1 MNKRDHIHD
10 MKSFSVSKEI
20 VKVTDITNSFN
31 QSGYIKTATLFHN
44 WPQLPDSDTDGKV
57 KHEFKVISIKELE
70 SIEELIIKSRDEGL
84 EFIVVDEKTE
94 LFRDL
99 RQDSE
104 KFEYLEK
111 VFHYDQVM
119 NSNEF
124 SIFRINYDLFDLR
137 T

>member
-1 MNKRDHIHD
+1 MATITRFRYGW
-10 MKSFSVSKEI
+10 KS
-20 VKVTDITNSFN
+20 
-31 QSGYIKTATLFHN
+31 KT
-44 WPQLPDSDTDGKV
+44 WI
-57 KHEFKVISIKELE
+57 KVISIKELE

-137 T
+137 TWL